1 VTVQPGMILPP
12 LGERGYVS
20 VPAAVRAPAMPA
32 GGATPDWWRDRLYAE
47 LQARQYDIELAQAY
61 VDGNHRQPM
70 LDDRAS
76 TAFRR
81 IAGLAA
87 TNLCGLIQG
96 TTAERLVVQGFR
108 FGESTSGV
116 AAQSADADAWRIWQ
130 ENDFD
135 AESELAVSA
144 ALTAARSFIM
154 VEPARSPDA
163 VPTMTV
169 EDATQMVVAYAPGSR
184 RERLAALKVFV
195 DEWTGQRF
203 ATLLLPGTVHK
214 WRSMDRQQ
222 AQLPGVVTVAP
233 PQWELRDPGV
243 EFEVNPLGIVPV
255 FELRNRPRI
264 DGTVRSEIFDVIADQ
279 DACNHIALNMLI
291 AAEYGAFRQKW
302 ATGID
307 IPKDP
312 TTGQPIEPD
321 NVAVNRL
328 LATPATEAKFGDFNV
343 TDLRPYI
350 DFYESRV
357 KHMAAVSQTPV
368 SVLLG
373 AADNVAAE
381 ALALTISG
389 HVAKVKNR
397 AKHFEQAFEGAMR
410 CAFLAMNDPR
420 AFATTAETLWIDP
433 EIHSWA
439 EMGDMASKLVPDTV
453 SAETFQEKYLG
464 MSSTERDRDRARR
477 SAANAQLQLAGILAG
492 QNAPLPGD
500 TTAPVGP

>member
-1 VTVQPGMILPP
+1 MSVQPTYPP

-20 VPAAVRAPAMPA
+20 LPAAVRAPAMPDN
-32 GGATPDWWRDRLYAE
+32 GPTPDWWRDRLYAE
-47 LQARQYDIELAQAY
+47 LQSRQADIALSQAY
-61 VDGNHRQPM
+61 VDGDHRQPM
-70 LDDRAS
+70 LDERAS
-76 TAFRR
+76 ATFRR
-81 IAGLAA
+81 IAGLAP

-108 FGESTSGV
+108 FGDDTTGTTP
-116 AAQSADADAWRIWQ
+116 AAADADAWRIWQ
-130 ENDFD
+130 ANDFD

-144 ALTAARSFIM
+144 ALTAARSFLM
-154 VEPARSPDA
+154 VEPAASPDDL
-163 VPTMTV
+163 PTMTV
-169 EDATQMVVAYAPGSR
+169 EDATQVVVAYAPGSR

-195 DEWTGQRF
+195 DEWSGQRF

-214 WRSMDRQQ
+214 WRSRDRNPVT
-222 AQLPGVVTVAP
+222 PGTLTVSP
-233 PQWELRDPGV
+233 PQWELRDPRL
-243 EFEVNPLGIVPV
+243 EQERNPLGIVPV

-279 DACNHIALNMLI
+279 DACNHIALNTLI

-307 IPKDP
+307 VPKNPDG
-312 TTGQPIEPD
+312 TPIEPV

-328 LATPATEAKFGDFNV
+328 LTTPGTEARFGDFNV
-343 TDLRPYI
+343 TDLAPYI
-350 DFYESRV
+350 EFYKSRV
-357 KHMAAVSQTPV
+357 VHMAAVSQTPV
-368 SVLLG
+368 TALMPAV
-373 AADNVAAE
+373 NVAAE

-389 HVAKVKNR
+389 HVAKVRNR

-410 CAFLAMNDPR
+410 CAFLAMGDPR
-420 AFATTAETLWIDP
+420 AFAATAETLWIDP

-439 EMGDMASKLVPDTV
+439 EVGDMASKIVPDTV

-477 SAANAQLQLAGILAG
+477 QSADTMGQLAAVLAV
-492 QNAPLPGD
+492 QNTPLPGD
-500 TTAPVGP
+500 QAAAVA